1 MTKEDQKIK
10 EEFPVLINR
19 KIVYLDNAAT
29 TQKPPCVTAAVDE
42 YYQKNNANPM
52 RGLYELSID
61 ATNVYEHARETVA
74 GFIHASR
81 PEEVIFTRNA
91 TESLNLVAYA
101 YGMHEL
107 KAGDEII
114 TTVMEHHSDMLP

>member
-42 YYQKNNANPM
+42 YYQ
-52 RGLYELSID
+52 
-61 ATNVYEHARETVA
+61 
-74 GFIHASR
+74 
-81 PEEVIFTRNA
+81 
-91 TESLNLVAYA
+91 
-101 YGMHEL
+101 
-107 KAGDEII
+107 
-114 TTVMEHHSDMLP
+114 